1 MPSLEDHFASKMS
14 VIGEG
19 AARQVLVVNHSI
31 VQQVSMT
38 RRSTVKDHFVW
49 PVNAIRQGAAQS
61 HQPQQQPRPR
71 SIAILLPVQQVSMPS
86 LEDHFVSTMSVI
98 GEGAA
103 RQVLVVN
110 LSIVQQV
117 MMTRKSMVKDHFVWK
132 VNAIR
137 QGAARSKQPRS
148 KQPQPQQ
155 LLHSLSQVH
164 PKDSAL
170 HGVTPTTRL
179 SIDQVLTCMHLGM
192 ETTGLSRM
200 IILKCKVDT
209 GMEFAMM
216 VKHSFMQ

>member
-1 MPSLEDHFASKMS
+1 MPSLEDHFVSTMS

-19 AARQVLVVNHSI
+19 AARQVLVVNLSI

-38 RRSTVKDHFVW
+38 RRLMVKDHFVW
-49 PVNAIRQGAAQS
+49 PVNATRQGAAQS
-61 HQPQQQPRPR
+61 DLPQQPRPQQPRPR

-117 MMTRKSMVKDHFVWK
+117 MMTRQSMVKDHFVWK

-164 PKDSAL
+164 PKDSAS

-179 SIDQVLTCMHLGM
+179 LIEQLLTCMRLGM
-192 ETTGLSRM
+192 ETSGLSRM
-200 IILKCKVDT
+200 II
-209 GMEFAMM
+209 
-216 VKHSFMQ
+216 